1 MREKKA
7 ELASFVLIGVMLA
20 SIFVGAVS
28 GAGVGVGGA
37 EETDVCVIPTDDLYI
52 NEDTT
57 LCPGTYDIP
66 DAGAIGVIIINADD
80 VVLDCNGATIRGT
93 GSGDGIYN
101 YGFDN
106 VTIMNCNVMNYR
118 HGIHVRTYADH
129 NIITNNTVSSNT
141 IAGIELYGAAKY
153 NTITNNVAN
162 SNGWGIYLV
171 YRVDN
176 NTVVNNIA
184 NSNKID
190 GIRLEGLSCGN
201 IVSANIANLNTK
213 YGIHLR
219 GSSNSNEII
228 NNNVNSNK
236 QNGIHLSYRSSNNTL
251 KTNLISDNANYGIY
265 FTSDSTDN
273 YVSGNVLCSNL
284 IDIYDE
290 DANSGDENRC
300 DTTHN
305 WNDAGTTGCT
315 YTCAAVLPVHNID
328 TGEDFST
335 IQAAID
341 DPDTKDG
348 HTIIVD
354 PGTYNENVVV
364 TKSLTI
370 RSTSGNP
377 ANTIVNAS
385 NPNDHVFNVTANK
398 VNISG
403 FTIRGTAETWG
414 GIHHA
419 GIYLNA
425 VDCCII
431 SNNIISNNTEGIQL
445 YNSINNT
452 IENNNASSNYCRE
465 RPWIGCGIELRDSNY
480 NLLLNNTANSN
491 YCGIVMH
498 LSCNHNTLANNTANS
513 NGKHGIEVDYSD
525 FNTITGNN
533 ASLNHHTGIVLHH
546 SDYNHITNNTVNSN
560 EDTGIGLNTNDYH
573 NNIINNTVTSNNR
586 GIFLCGSCINLIYNN
601 YFNNTNN
608 AYNYGT
614 ITWNIKRTKGTNI
627 IGGPYLGGNYWSDYA
642 GEDLDGDGLGDTLLP
657 YNSSGKIKH
666 GGDYHPLI
674 PVAVLP
680 VQPDLMITD
689 IQCDR
694 ERVMA
699 GEDIDIVV
707 TARNIGSATAPGS
720 IESEIAYYVV
730 DLILSSDDIIPLELA
745 VYPVYAGKTREDFV
759 EDMLLKGGRISR
771 TVSIPPGGY
780 ANYTLKLY
788 IPKNASPGIY
798 CLGAVVDP
806 AKAVDELNEDNNTF
820 CHKINI
826 LPPEMAPTEP
836 PAGVDFYVMPYAV
849 GGTPLYNIKDSGLT
863 DYTDIVDAPFGGR
876 LGFRHAYDS
885 RIPTKE
891 IMYYRWLYKDESET
905 EWHEFTETVGVHYE
919 KKELGVLTFPVY
931 TLGPKGVN
939 GMNLYEF
946 KPHSPP
952 ESGTSWPATDG
963 FGDIYSGFLNSEA
976 ISDGKYE
983 IKLEIYDKKGNQVIP
998 ADSTFKFIV
1007 PTGVDADGT
1016 ILTSNATSGEID
1028 NGGFVFSLHID
1039 NRKCSAVIDAPSIGT
1054 TSMADECGFL
1064 RYTPADET
1072 VHIAFHAT
1080 HPDNFAIFTFSI
1092 IRGTKTII
1100 SANGEVSAYSVGDFS
1115 GDGNGNFENESSRSK
1130 LLEECAEAAF
1140 SENLYV
1146 YAKATTGWGYRI
1158 NGYDAHAVRAF
1169 ALSPI

>member
-1 MREKKA
+1 
-7 ELASFVLIGVMLA
+7 
-20 SIFVGAVS
+20 
-28 GAGVGVGGA
+28 
-37 EETDVCVIPTDDLYI
+37 
-52 NEDTT
+52 
-57 LCPGTYDIP
+57 
-66 DAGAIGVIIINADD
+66 
-80 VVLDCNGATIRGT
+80 
-93 GSGDGIYN
+93 
-101 YGFDN
+101 
-106 VTIMNCNVMNYR
+106 
-118 HGIHVRTYADH
+118 
-129 NIITNNTVSSNT
+129 
-141 IAGIELYGAAKY
+141 
-153 NTITNNVAN
+153 
-162 SNGWGIYLV
+162 
-171 YRVDN
+171 
-176 NTVVNNIA
+176 
-184 NSNKID
+184 
-190 GIRLEGLSCGN
+190 
-201 IVSANIANLNTK
+201 
-213 YGIHLR
+213 
-219 GSSNSNEII
+219 
-228 NNNVNSNK
+228 
-236 QNGIHLSYRSSNNTL
+236 
-251 KTNLISDNANYGIY
+251 
-265 FTSDSTDN
+265 
-273 YVSGNVLCSNL
+273 
-284 IDIYDE
+284 
-290 DANSGDENRC
+290 
-300 DTTHN
+300 
-305 WNDAGTTGCT
+305 
-315 YTCAAVLPVHNID
+315 LPVHNID

-335 IQAAID
+335 IQAVID

-385 NPNDHVFNVTANK
+385 NPNDHVFGVTVNY

-403 FTIRGTAETWG
+403 FTVKQATRSGK
-414 GIHHA
+414 A
-419 GIYLNA
+419 GIYLGNVEHCNISDNNA
-425 VDCCII
+425 
-431 SNNIISNNTEGIQL
+431 SNNDFGIYLYYSSNNTL
-445 YNSINNT
+445 T
-452 IENNNASSNYCRE
+452 
-465 RPWIGCGIELRDSNY
+465 
-480 NLLLNNTANSN
+480 NNTANSN
-491 YCGIVMH
+491 SVGIF
-498 LSCNHNTLANNTANS
+498 LKSSNNNTLVNNTVNS

-525 FNTITGNN
+525 FNNITRNN
-533 ASLNHHTGIVLHH
+533 ASLNSHTGIVLHH
-546 SDYNHITNNTVNSN
+546 SDYNNITNNTVNSN
-560 EDTGIGLNTNDYH
+560 EDTGIGLGTNDYH
-573 NNIINNTVTSNNR
+573 NNIINNTVTSNNC
-586 GIFLCGSCINLIYNN
+586 GIFLCASCINLIYNN

-657 YNSSGKIKH
+657 YNSSGKIKY

-699 GEDIDIVV
+699 GGIIDFEVIV
-707 TARNIGSATAPGS
+707 RNVGSATAPGS
-720 IESEIAYYVV
+720 LDVEYWKAYHV
-730 DLILSSDDIIPLELA
+730 DLILSSDSDIPLKSA
-745 VYPVYAGKTREDFV
+745 VRPAYAEDFV
-759 EDMLLKGGRISR
+759 EDMLLEGGRISR

-780 ANYTLKLY
+780 ANYTLNLY

-806 AKAVDELNEDNNTF
+806 AKAVDELNEDNNTY

-826 LPPEMAPTEP
+826 MPPEMAPTEP

-849 GGTPLYNIKDSGLT
+849 GGTPLYNINDSGLT
-863 DYTDIVDAPFGGR
+863 DYADIVDAPFGSR
-876 LGFRHAYDS
+876 LGFRHVYDS
-885 RIPTKE
+885 RIPTEE

-905 EWHEFTETVGVHYE
+905 EWHEFTETVVVHYE
-919 KKELGVLTFPVY
+919 KKEDGVLTFPVY

-952 ESGTSWPATDG
+952 EDGTWPATDG

-976 ISDGKYE
+976 ISDGKYK

-998 ADSTFKFIV
+998 ANSTFKFIV
-1007 PTGVDADGT
+1007 PTGVDANGT
-1016 ILTSNATSGEID
+1016 IHTRNATSEEIDNGGID

-1092 IRGTKTII
+1092 IRGTKEII

-1115 GDGNGNFENESSRSK
+1115 GDGNGNFENESLRTK
-1130 LLEECAEAAF
+1130 LLEECPEAAF

-1146 YAKATTGWGYRI
+1146 YAKATTGWGHRI
-1158 NGYDAHAVRAF
+1158 YGYDAHAVRAF

>member
-1 MREKKA
+1 MPD
-7 ELASFVLIGVMLA
+7 LIV
-20 SIFVGAVS
+20 
-28 GAGVGVGGA
+28 
-37 EETDVCVIPTDDLYI
+37 
-52 NEDTT
+52 
-57 LCPGTYDIP
+57 
-66 DAGAIGVIIINADD
+66 
-80 VVLDCNGATIRGT
+80 
-93 GSGDGIYN
+93 
-101 YGFDN
+101 
-106 VTIMNCNVMNYR
+106 
-118 HGIHVRTYADH
+118 
-129 NIITNNTVSSNT
+129 
-141 IAGIELYGAAKY
+141 
-153 NTITNNVAN
+153 
-162 SNGWGIYLV
+162 
-171 YRVDN
+171 
-176 NTVVNNIA
+176 
-184 NSNKID
+184 
-190 GIRLEGLSCGN
+190 
-201 IVSANIANLNTK
+201 
-213 YGIHLR
+213 
-219 GSSNSNEII
+219 
-228 NNNVNSNK
+228 
-236 QNGIHLSYRSSNNTL
+236 
-251 KTNLISDNANYGIY
+251 
-265 FTSDSTDN
+265 
-273 YVSGNVLCSNL
+273 
-284 IDIYDE
+284 
-290 DANSGDENRC
+290 
-300 DTTHN
+300 
-305 WNDAGTTGCT
+305 
-315 YTCAAVLPVHNID
+315 
-328 TGEDFST
+328 
-335 IQAAID
+335 
-341 DPDTKDG
+341 
-348 HTIIVD
+348 
-354 PGTYNENVVV
+354 
-364 TKSLTI
+364 
-370 RSTSGNP
+370 
-377 ANTIVNAS
+377 
-385 NPNDHVFNVTANK
+385 
-398 VNISG
+398 
-403 FTIRGTAETWG
+403 
-414 GIHHA
+414 
-419 GIYLNA
+419 
-425 VDCCII
+425 
-431 SNNIISNNTEGIQL
+431 
-445 YNSINNT
+445 
-452 IENNNASSNYCRE
+452 
-465 RPWIGCGIELRDSNY
+465 
-480 NLLLNNTANSN
+480 
-491 YCGIVMH
+491 
-498 LSCNHNTLANNTANS
+498 
-513 NGKHGIEVDYSD
+513 
-525 FNTITGNN
+525 TITGPDR
-533 ASLNHHTGIVLHH
+533 AIAGGI
-546 SDYNHITNNTVNSN
+546 
-560 EDTGIGLNTNDYH
+560 
-573 NNIINNTVTSNNR
+573 
-586 GIFLCGSCINLIYNN
+586 
-601 YFNNTNN
+601 
-608 AYNYGT
+608 
-614 ITWNIKRTKGTNI
+614 
-627 IGGPYLGGNYWSDYA
+627 
-642 GEDLDGDGLGDTLLP
+642 
-657 YNSSGKIKH
+657 
-666 GGDYHPLI
+666 
-674 PVAVLP
+674 
-680 VQPDLMITD
+680 
-689 IQCDR
+689 
-694 ERVMA
+694 
-699 GEDIDIVV
+699 IDFEVIV
-707 TARNIGSATAPGS
+707 RNVGSATAPGS
-720 IESEIAYYVV
+720 LDVEYRKAYHV
-730 DLILSSDDIIPLELA
+730 DLILSSDSDIPLKSA
-745 VYPVYAGKTREDFV
+745 VRPAYAEDFV

-806 AKAVDELNEDNNTF
+806 AKAVDELNKDNNTF

-983 IKLEIYDKKGNQVIP
+983 IKLEIYDKIGNQVIP

-1007 PTGVDADGT
+1007 PTGVDANGT